1 MYMDLHLMYTL
12 LTIHY
17 YCIHRI
23 KEMVVRFQKPN
34 HLLNKKVNKIM
45 PKYSINYSE
54 IGTVYVTIG

>member
-1 MYMDLHLMYTL
+1 MDLHSMYTL

-17 YCIHRI
+17 YCIYRI

-34 HLLNKKVNKIM
+34 HLLNKKVNKFM

-54 IGTVYVTIG
+54 IGTFYVTIG